1 MSLFARL
8 MELGISVFLLGVG
21 FYLIKIF
28 NALAYA
34 TWTYIGQP
42 PQMVTALGS
51 SFSAYAPYATA
62 ARILKTKL
70 EANSMTATARSTTKY
85 LATSISPPPS
95 PSISRRGSP
104 NHARLMELASPSFC
118 WELAST

>member
-8 MELGISVFLLGVG
+8 IELGVSVFMLGIG
-21 FYLIKIF
+21 FYMIKIF

-42 PQMVTALGS
+42 PREVTALGS

-62 ARILKTKL
+62 AIV
-70 EANSMTATARSTTKY
+70 AAGVVGVIHAVVSMV
-85 LATSISPPPS
+85 
-95 PSISRRGSP
+95 RG
-104 NHARLMELASPSFC
+104 ED
-118 WELAST
+118 

>member
-28 NALAYA
+28 NALAYV

-42 PQMVTALGS
+42 PQSVTALGS

-62 ARILKTKL
+62 AIVAAGVTGVIH
-70 EANSMTATARSTTKY
+70 AVVSMV
-85 LATSISPPPS
+85 
-95 PSISRRGSP
+95 RG
-104 NHARLMELASPSFC
+104 ED
-118 WELAST
+118 

>member
-28 NALAYA
+28 NALTYV

-62 ARILKTKL
+62 AIV
-70 EANSMTATARSTTKY
+70 AAGIVGVIHAVVSMV
-85 LATSISPPPS
+85 
-95 PSISRRGSP
+95 RG
-104 NHARLMELASPSFC
+104 ED
-118 WELAST
+118 

>member
-62 ARILKTKL
+62 AIV
-70 EANSMTATARSTTKY
+70 AAGVVGVIHAVISMV
-85 LATSISPPPS
+85 
-95 PSISRRGSP
+95 RG
-104 NHARLMELASPSFC
+104 ED
-118 WELAST
+118 